1 MDLVNE
7 TPSAVQSNASINKGI
22 KKGRPVQKVT
32 EDNAPLFLRK
42 TYHMIDSCS
51 PEIATWSKD
60 GRTFIVKDPET
71 FARDVIPQFYKHNNL
86 SSFVRQLNFYGF
98 RKVKSEPIKLSSPYS
113 EDSKY
118 LRFRHEKFL
127 RGRPDLLGEIKKAN
141 THDSADKVE
150 VDVLKNEVSVLQS
163 RLASIEDEMGRLSS
177 MMETVLKVQAAQE
190 TSSVS
195 GTKKRKIEPVVIPS
209 SSVPIQPVAPI
220 APLHV
225 GSSSLPDPSTE
236 AEFFVEET
244 NSPIVKVE
252 DEYFPGSILP
262 LKGLDRFESMNSLD
276 QDLLELFQDEINLSD
291 DFGEDQ
297 ISKPTVLPDMTPSMP
312 KPKKAPTVVDHVSPD
327 PELVKKLSES
337 LASLPPS
344 MQELFVERLV
354 AITADPDAFKTHVD
368 AVTALAAA
376 AADEANKRSN
386 DANLD
391 SSDYSVELPVAA
403 ATLGAFLTQ
412 YSAAMTSAGND
423 QVSSIV
429 PMEL

>member
-1 MDLVNE
+1 MF
-7 TPSAVQSNASINKGI
+7 
-22 KKGRPVQKVT
+22 
-32 EDNAPLFLRK
+32 LFSDEHCWLFKPCCLTFVLSFFLAR
-42 TYHMIDSCS
+42 
-51 PEIATWSKD
+51 SKD

-71 FARDVIPQFYKHNNL
+71 FAREVIPQFYKHNNL

-98 RKVKSEPIKLSSPYS
+98 RKVKSEPIKISSPFS

-150 VDVLKNEVSVLQS
+150 VDALKNEVYILQS
-163 RLASIEDEMGRLSS
+163 RLATIEDEMGRLSS

-190 TSSVS
+190 T
-195 GTKKRKIEPVVIPS
+195 GFTPEIKKRKIDPIVVSS
-209 SSVPIQPVAPI
+209 SSVPLQRVSSIV
-220 APLHV
+220 PLHV

-236 AEFFVEET
+236 MEFFVEET

-252 DEYFPGSILP
+252 DEYIPGSILP
-262 LKGLDRFESMNSLD
+262 LKGLDRFESLNSLD
-276 QDLLELFQDEINLSD
+276 QDLLELFQDEVTLTD
-291 DFGEDQ
+291 DFEDEQ
-297 ISKPTVLPDMTPSMP
+297 ISKLTVLPDMTTSMS
-312 KPKKAPTVVDHVSPD
+312 KPKKAPSVVDHVSPD

-337 LASLPPS
+337 LASLPSS

-368 AVTALAAA
+368 AVTALATAA
-376 AADEANKRSN
+376 AEEAGKRAM
-386 DANLD
+386 DANIE

-412 YSAAMTSAGND
+412 YSAAMKNVGND
-423 QVSSIV
+423 LALSVV